1 MNKIFFTYPYIIYDC
16 LFQQNGDLFQ
26 CTVGGCSKVYN
37 RSDNLSSHLQIAHG
51 VKLIKKDKGGSL
63 ALHVMSNSFMQHV

>member
-1 MNKIFFTYPYIIYDC
+1 MIVSFSKMEISFNV
-16 LFQQNGDLFQ
+16 LWVAAL
-26 CTVGGCSKVYN
+26 KVYN